1 MQISPPFFLK
11 KKIAFFIDHSNI
23 DVINHNCKTSEVH
36 VCLCP
41 LVFRNYNTLFVS
53 VSVEGMHFDTCV
65 IMLAGTL
72 NFALTENKLFFL
84 NVCVYIYIYTILAS
98 VTF

>member
-1 MQISPPFFLK
+1 M
-11 KKIAFFIDHSNI
+11 
-23 DVINHNCKTSEVH
+23 
-36 VCLCP
+36 CLCP

-72 NFALTENKLFFL
+72 NFALTENKLFFFKR
-84 NVCVYIYIYTILAS
+84 VYIYNTCISYILERAGLKGTLS
-98 VTF
+98 QSPS